1 MVAGGNVRHAIKTQW
16 DWTIPV
22 GRGQRYLTD
31 SNAWVDAFLGGWSF
45 KGVGRFQARALNFG
59 NVTLVGITP
68 DELQSLYKYTVK
80 TDPASTV
87 GQQRAYMLPDDII
100 LNTRRAFDL
109 PEHGGRLQR
118 LAGCTARAA
127 HRASQLTDCIQVVSG
142 DCAPRTL
149 ILRAPWFARL
159 DVGVSKRFA
168 LKGASSIE
176 VAFEV
181 LNVMD
186 NINFTNVANPGDDE
200 KIFSTRGIYMDANNT
215 YDPGG
220 RLGQLMFR
228 INW

>member
-1 MVAGGNVRHAIKTQW
+1 MRHAIKTQW

-31 SNAWVDAFLGGWSF
+31 SNAWADAFLGGWSF

-59 NVTLVGITP
+59 NVRLVNITP
-68 DELQSLYKYTVK
+68 GELQSLYKYDIK
-80 TDPASTV
+80 TDPDSTV
-87 GQQRAYMLPDDII
+87 GQLRAYMLPDDIV

-109 PEHGGRLQR
+109 SSSSVTGYSTLGLPEGRYI
-118 LAGCTARAA
+118 APANYDG
-127 HRASQLTDCIQVVSG
+127 CIQVVSG

-168 LKGASSIE
+168 LKGSSSIE

-181 LNVMD
+181 LNLMD
-186 NINFTNVANPGDDE
+186 NINFNPVANPGDDE
-200 KIFSTRGIYMDANNT
+200 QIFSTRSISMDANNT